1 MPELAVSQRRLINE
15 AAEELRRAGWPEPRR
30 QASRLWRELEGGTA
44 DQLVSDRPVDAEQ
57 AGRFRGATHRLSAGE
72 PFAHVTGWAGFRH
85 LLLRSDQRALIP
97 RPETEGLLDLLLQ
110 RQRNGLVADL
120 GTGSGCIALSLALEG
135 SFQRVIGID
144 ISGDALALAGTN
156 AEVAGA
162 SDKVDLVRS
171 DFCAALRTTSL
182 DALISNPPYLTES
195 EYAALDRSVRH
206 WEPALALRGGA
217 GGLEATARL
226 ILEAAQVVKPG
237 GWLALEID
245 CSRAAPAAQLAN
257 EHGWYE
263 VSIHMD
269 LFGRERYLLARRS
282 DTR

>member
-1 MPELAVSQRRLINE
+1 MPELAVSPRRLIDE
-15 AAEELRRAGWPEPRR
+15 ATERLWQAGWPEPRR
-30 QASRLWRELEGGTA
+30 QASRLWRELQGGTTE
-44 DQLVSDRPVDAEQ
+44 QLVSDRPVDAEQ

-72 PFAHVTGWAGFRH
+72 PFAYVTGWAGFRH
-85 LLLRSDQRALIP
+85 LSLRSDRRALIP
-97 RPETEGLLDLLLQ
+97 RPETEGLVDLLLQ
-110 RQRNGLVADL
+110 RQQNGLVADL
-120 GTGSGCIALSLALEG
+120 GTGTGCIALSLALEG
-135 SFQRVIGID
+135 GFQRVVGID

-156 AEVAGA
+156 AELAGA
-162 SDKVDLVRS
+162 SGKVDLVRS
-171 DFCAALRTTSL
+171 DFCAALGATSL
-182 DALISNPPYLTES
+182 DALISNPPYLTER

-206 WEPALALRGGA
+206 WEPPEALRGGT
-217 GGLEATARL
+217 GGLEATGRL
-226 ILEAAQVVKPG
+226 MLEAAQVVKPG

-257 EHGWYE
+257 EHGWHE

>member
-1 MPELAVSQRRLINE
+1 MPELVVSPRSLIDE
-15 AAEELRRAGWPEPRR
+15 ATEQLRQAGWPEPRR
-30 QASRLWRELEGGTA
+30 QASRLWRELQGGTA
-44 DQLVSDRPVDAEQ
+44 EQLVSDRPVDAEP

-72 PFAHVTGWAGFRH
+72 PFAYVTGWAGFRY
-85 LLLRSDQRALIP
+85 LSLRSDRRALIP
-97 RPETEGLLDLLLQ
+97 RPETEGLVDLLLQ
-110 RQRNGLVADL
+110 RQRNGLIADL

-144 ISGDALALAGTN
+144 ISGDALALAATN
-156 AEVAGA
+156 AQLAGA
-162 SDKVDLVRS
+162 SNKVDLVRS
-171 DFCAALRTTSL
+171 DFCAALRATSL

-206 WEPALALRGGA
+206 WEPPLALRGGA
-217 GGLEATARL
+217 GGLEATGRL

-257 EHGWYE
+257 EHGWRE
-263 VSIHMD
+263 VSIHTD